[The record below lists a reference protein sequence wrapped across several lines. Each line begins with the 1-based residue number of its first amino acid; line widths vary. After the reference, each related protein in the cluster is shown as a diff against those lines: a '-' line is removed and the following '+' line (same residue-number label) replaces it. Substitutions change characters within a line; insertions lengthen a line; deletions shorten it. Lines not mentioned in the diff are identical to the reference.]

1 MLAAHA
7 MSLPKLYLETTIPS
21 YLTARRSRDVRMAT
35 DQEATE
41 SWWKSQRVDFEIFIS
56 QVVVRE
62 VRRGDVELAAARL
75 ARIREFS
82 VLEPTPASEELTMRL
97 LADGIVPAVAADD
110 AAHIGI
116 AAAHAMDF
124 LLTWNCKHINNRYTF
139 RRIERAC
146 AACGMACPV
155 IATPTELMN
164 LQP

>member
-1 MLAAHA
+1 MK
-7 MSLPKLYLETTIPS
+7 PRLYLETTIPS
-21 YLTARRSRDVRMAT
+21 YLVARRSRDMQIAV

-41 SWWKSQRVDFEIFIS
+41 TWWHLHRVDFEIFVS

-62 VRRGDVELAAARL
+62 VRRGDPGLAAARL
-75 ARIREFS
+75 DRIREFS
-82 VLEPTPASEELTMRL
+82 ALNPTPASEELTARL
-97 LADGIVPAVAADD
+97 LADGIIPAVAADD
-110 AAHIGI
+110 AAHIGL

-146 AACGMACPV
+146 AACGLSCPV

>member
-1 MLAAHA
+1 MR
-7 MSLPKLYLETTIPS
+7 I
-21 YLTARRSRDVRMAT
+21 AT

-41 SWWKSQRVDFEIFIS
+41 AWWELQRADFEIFIS

-62 VRRGDVELAAARL
+62 VRRGDAELAAARL
-75 ARIREFS
+75 AKIREFN
-82 VLEPTPASEELTMRL
+82 VLEPTPESEELTVRL

-110 AAHIGI
+110 AAHIGL

-124 LLTWNCKHINNRYTF
+124 LLTWNCKHINNRFTF

-146 AACGMACPV
+146 AVCGLFCPV
-155 IATPTELMN
+155 IATPNELMN

>member
-1 MLAAHA
+1 

-21 YLTARRSRDVRMAT
+21 YLTARRSRDMQIAT

-41 SWWKSQRVDFEIFIS
+41 SWWELHRVDFEIFIS
-56 QVVVRE
+56 QAVVRE
-62 VRRGDVELAAARL
+62 VRRGDAELAAARL
-75 ARIREFS
+75 ARIREFR
-82 VLEPTPASEELTMRL
+82 VLEPTPASEGLTIRL
-97 LADGIVPAVAADD
+97 LAEGIIPAVAADD
-110 AAHIGI
+110 AAHIAI

-124 LLTWNCKHINNRYTF
+124 LVIWNCKHINNRYTF

>member
-1 MLAAHA
+1 
-7 MSLPKLYLETTIPS
+7 MSLPRLYLETTIPS
-21 YLTARRSRDVRMAT
+21 YLVARRSREMRIAT

-41 SWWKSQRVDFEIFIS
+41 SWWELHRVDFEIFIS

-62 VRRGDVELAAARL
+62 VRRGDAELAAARL
-75 ARIREFS
+75 ARIREFN
-82 VLEPTPASEELTMRL
+82 VLEPTAESEELTVRL

-110 AAHIGI
+110 AAHIGL

-146 AACGMACPV
+146 AACGLSCPV

-164 LQP
+164 LQQ